1 MSRRLGSGVLGAL
14 VLGAALVAAA
24 QEEPPPASPPPPA
37 QVPAPA
43 QLRPAIP
50 AAVSAES
57 EAKLRAAFDHVY
69 NLEFAPAREQ
79 FEQVAHAEPSSATVR
94 AFWASALL
102 YEILAYQGSLQTQLF
117 VTSNEFLKHQR
128 LPPDPHLD
136 QRFHAVVREGL
147 ELARRRLKA
156 DPQDVDGLFAAG
168 LLNGALA
175 NYAAGVK
182 AKYLEGLRLGE
193 RSYNYHKRLRALHP
207 ELHDTGVVLG
217 VHDYILGSLPRVHRV
232 FLFFAGV
239 RGSRPR
245 GLGYFEETA
254 EKGEFLATY
263 ARILL
268 AVASIREG
276 QLDRAQGVVET
287 LRVRYPRN
295 PIYALELAKLYRQQ
309 QNFSEAA
316 RVGRELLADLIAH
329 PHNPRIVGPE
339 DALLELGLIEDAEG
353 QPERALETL
362 AQVEKVPEVN
372 KRIWA
377 RAVLERGKIFDRLG
391 QRDLALAEYQK
402 VIDLAAYPEVTRLA
416 QAFRKKPY
424 QSSPAAN

>member
-1 MSRRLGSGVLGAL
+1 MLSAL

-24 QEEPPPASPPPPA
+24 QEEPPPASPPPAA

-57 EAKLRAAFDHVY
+57 EARLRAAFEQVY
-69 NLEFAPAREQ
+69 DLEFEAARAL
-79 FEQVAHAEPSSATVR
+79 FEDAARAEPASATVR

-102 YEILAYQGSLQTQLF
+102 YEILAGQGSLQSQLF

-128 LPPDPHLD
+128 LPPDARLD
-136 QRFHAVVREGL
+136 ERFHAVVKEGL
-147 ELARRRLKA
+147 ELAQRRLKA
-156 DPQDVDGLFAAG
+156 DPKDVDGLFAAG
-168 LLNGALA
+168 LLYGDLA

-182 AKYLEGLRLGE
+182 AKYVESLRLGE

-239 RGSRPR
+239 RGSRER
-245 GLGYFEETA
+245 GLAYFEETA
-254 EKGEFLATY
+254 AKGEFLATY

-268 AVASIREG
+268 VVASIREG
-276 QLDRAQGVVET
+276 QLDRAREVIEG

-295 PIYALELAKLYRQQ
+295 PIYTLELAKLYRRQE
-309 QNFSEAA
+309 NLPEAA
-316 RVGRELLADLIAH
+316 RVGRELLADLVAH

-339 DALLELGLIEDAEG
+339 DALLELGLVEDAAG

-372 KRIWA
+372 KRVWA

-391 QRDLALAEYQK
+391 QRELALAEYAR
-402 VIDLAAYPEVTRLA
+402 VIELAAYPELTRLA
-416 QAFRKKPY
+416 QSYRKKPY
-424 QSSPAAN
+424 QSAAEAN

>member
-1 MSRRLGSGVLGAL
+1 MSWRLRSGVLSAL
-14 VLGAALVAAA
+14 ILGAALVAAA
-24 QEEPPPASPPPPA
+24 QEESPPATPPPPA

-43 QLRPAIP
+43 KLRPAIP

-69 NLEFAPAREQ
+69 SLEFPQGLEL
-79 FEQVAHAEPSSATVR
+79 FEQVARAEPASATVR

-128 LPPDPHLD
+128 LPPDPRLD

-147 ELARRRLKA
+147 ELAGRRLKA
-156 DPQDVDGLFAAG
+156 DPQDIDGLFAAG

-175 NYAAGVK
+175 NYVAGVK

-193 RSYNYHKRLRALHP
+193 KSYNYHKRLRALHP

-245 GLGYFEETA
+245 GLAYFEETSA
-254 EKGEFLATY
+254 KGEFLATY
-263 ARILL
+263 GRILL
-268 AVASIREG
+268 AVATLREG
-276 QLDRAQGVVET
+276 QLDRAQDVIEG

-295 PIYALELAKLYRQQ
+295 PIYALELAKLYRRQE
-309 QNFSEAA
+309 NFSEAA

-339 DALLELGLIEDAEG
+339 DALLELGLVEDAEG

-362 AQVEKVPEVN
+362 AQVEKVPEVS
-372 KRIWA
+372 KRVWA

-391 QRDLALAEYQK
+391 RRDLALAEYQK
-402 VIDLAAYPEVTRLA
+402 VIELAAYPELTRLA
-416 QAFRKKPY
+416 QSYRLRPY
-424 QSSPAAN
+424 GPGSAN